1 MLRKHKVRKADSI
14 SDFANFVFII
24 SENLCNSWRKKL
36 RPLRKTLRSLRLN
49 YNMEF
54 KQKIHSHYL
63 QMVQD
68 RIDVFRDMISA
79 LTEDSKNDAKGSAG
93 DKHETALSMM
103 HIEQEKLTNKLKEAI
118 TQKAILDKID
128 ASKTTENIILGS
140 LVKANGIYLYVSV
153 ALPKIAIDGINV
165 IALSPQS
172 PLGSHLMGNKVGFK
186 FEINKTHYT
195 IESVL

>member
-1 MLRKHKVRKADSI
+1 M
-14 SDFANFVFII
+14 
-24 SENLCNSWRKKL
+24 
-36 RPLRKTLRSLRLN
+36 T
-49 YNMEF
+49 F

-103 HIEQEKLTNKLKEAI
+103 HIEQEKLTNKLKEGIA
-118 TQKAILDKID
+118 QKAILDKID
-128 ASKTTENIILGS
+128 ALKTTENIISGS

-153 ALPKIAIDGINV
+153 ALPKINIEGTNV

-172 PLGSHLMGNKVGFK
+172 PLGAHLMGNKIGFT
-186 FEINKTHYT
+186 FEINGTKYL
-195 IESVL
+195 IQEIS

>member
-1 MLRKHKVRKADSI
+1 VA
-14 SDFANFVFII
+14 VFFYKGK
-24 SENLCNSWRKKL
+24 NLCIFAPQNFSTSKEM
-36 RPLRKTLRSLRLN
+36 T
-49 YNMEF
+49 F
-54 KQKIHSHYL
+54 KEKIYSHYT

-68 RIDVFRDMISA
+68 RIDVFKDMITN

-118 TQKAILDKID
+118 AQIAILDKID
-128 ASKTTENIILGS
+128 PSKSTENIILGS

-172 PLGSHLMGNKVGFK
+172 PLGNHLMGNKAGFQ

-195 IESVL
+195 IESVE